1 MEALLA
7 QLMVDALEERAMV
20 TFDVPGSYL
29 NSNMPE
35 EKFVLLKL
43 EDEFVY
49 IICEVNLEFIKDV
62 QQ

>member
-49 IICEVNLEFIKDV
+49 IICEVNL
-62 QQ
+62 